1 VIEHFGATAGGLDR
15 HAQNFFGALLPD
27 EFGKRA
33 RAEREIE
40 PAIVIATG
48 ARGDGSFGGG
58 RGRA

>member
-1 VIEHFGATAGGLDR
+1 MIEHLGATASGFNR
-15 HAQNFFGALLPD
+15 HAENFFGALLPD

-40 PAIVIATG
+40 PAIVIATD
-48 ARGDGSFGGG
+48 ARGDRSFGGR